1 MPLDGQD
8 GESPVYDAF
17 DHAVSGAADR
27 QQIVSRTVYSLVMG
41 GIDHSAHAVQLIE
54 EILTAQIAVIDMVE
68 LVAADP
74 FVIVCGD
81 DVLKQIAAEMDVDE
95 LESLADAKNGFTFRD
110 EARKRL
116 KLQNIQCGIYM
127 ERAVICLPEEGGGDV
142 ASSGKE
148 QVRGAVGGFR
158 VCCSEVGDA
167 HSIQGGFIVLRILL
181 VAKDGDGWVF
191 VHDSFPQYQNVTYIV
206 CGAALLVDCF
216 FDRVFHKNQ
225 NTGCAE
231 QNHSIY
237 FYKRL
242 V

>member
-1 MPLDGQD
+1 M
-8 GESPVYDAF
+8 YDAF
-17 DHAVSGAADR
+17 DHTVSGAADR
-27 QQIVSRTVYSLVMG
+27 EQVVSQTVYSLVMG
-41 GIDHSAHAVQLIE
+41 GIDHSAHAVELIE

-95 LESLADAKNGFTFRD
+95 LESLADAENGFAVRYKV
-110 EARKRL
+110 RKRL

-127 ERAVICLPEEGGGDV
+127 ERAVICLTEEGGGDI

-148 QVRGAVGGFR
+148 QVCGAFGGFR
-158 VCCSEVGDA
+158 VRCSEVGDA
-167 HSIQGGFIVLRILL
+167 CSIQGGFIVLRILL
-181 VAKDGDGWVF
+181 MAKDSDGWVF

-216 FDRVFHKNQ
+216 LGRV
-225 NTGCAE
+225 
-231 QNHSIY
+231 
-237 FYKRL
+237 L
-242 V
+242 